1 MKTFEINLTLAEGAL
16 VKQLLAEHAQ
26 QMLEYIE
33 DCSLDATE
41 ESETIEHLFKNV
53 EEPKP
58 HVEELKPKVDAPYG
72 LKKDGTPK
80 AKPGRAKK
88 D

>member
-1 MKTFEINLTLAEGAL
+1 MKTFEINLSLAEGAL
-16 VKQLLAEHAQ
+16 VKQLIAKHAQ
-26 QMLEYIE
+26 EMLDYIE

-41 ESETIEHLFKNV
+41 EDESIEHLFEHV

-58 HVEELKPKVDAPYG
+58 HVEQPKPKVDAPYG

>member
-1 MKTFEINLTLAEGAL
+1 MKSFEINLSLAEGAL
-16 VKQLLAEHAQ
+16 VKQLLAQHAQ
-26 QMLEYIE
+26 EMLDYIE
-33 DCSLDATE
+33 DCSLYATE
-41 ESETIEHLFKNV
+41 EDETIEHLF
-53 EEPKP
+53 E
-58 HVEELKPKVDAPYG
+58 HVEQPKPKVDAPYG